1 MNSDDLTHEWRTV
14 EVPKTKDT
22 FHQTLWQAQMTDA
35 VNTIGELL
43 VHVHRCMDETKE
55 AVASLE
61 RRRFMK
67 LPQIIRFGIVF
78 KIPLILAAILIFTLA
93 EKWVGGVPVYEQ
105 LRLAGAWVKAQ

>member
-1 MNSDDLTHEWRTV
+1 MSSDDLTHEWRTV
-14 EVPKTKDT
+14 EVPKTKDIY
-22 FHQTLWQAQMTDA
+22 HQTLWQAQMTDA

-78 KIPLILAAILIFTLA
+78 KTPIALASGLIAIGWMRLVNGI
-93 EKWVGGVPVYEQ
+93 PVYEQ
-105 LRLAGAWVKAQ
+105 WHMLSVMVSKW